1 MVESI
6 KNYTSIF
13 FSQLYSI
20 WNDNTIEFNDKLI
33 ITIKEYYIIV
43 WIFLFIICLIIAWRI
58 HIYHRKKRDRRNRR
72 KNNRSNTI
80 YNDLN
85 SPGYRREII
94 NSLPSDSRTNFSNLY
109 NQLDVL
115 QNRINSIENILDEQQ
130 FKAID
135 SIDRKLQESKMKI
148 ENYWSYQEKR
158 REFYHCIGLH
168 YASFTLADR
177 MKCEQ
182 EKIRDSFVL
191 LKRECD
197 KISKQIASLNSMIAS
212 AKGRDRYELMQK
224 HQTACATHKRLSA
237 LKSTF
242 GEKNTQYLKKVN
254 AQNIQ
259 TAMYRDY
266 IIRNFGDKGRNWGN
280 RILSKRHN

>member
-135 SIDRKLQESKMKI
+135 SIDRK
-148 ENYWSYQEKR
+148 
-158 REFYHCIGLH
+158 
-168 YASFTLADR
+168 
-177 MKCEQ
+177 
-182 EKIRDSFVL
+182 
-191 LKRECD
+191 
-197 KISKQIASLNSMIAS
+197 
-212 AKGRDRYELMQK
+212 
-224 HQTACATHKRLSA
+224 
-237 LKSTF
+237 
-242 GEKNTQYLKKVN
+242 
-254 AQNIQ
+254 
-259 TAMYRDY
+259 
-266 IIRNFGDKGRNWGN
+266 
-280 RILSKRHN
+280 